1 MGLGCCL
8 TAHLGFISCKNMLR
22 CRPFFTASAFTT
34 SLTCLCN
41 RRGKLTGS
49 VKKCGAKRLRFVAD
63 DDKSESLMSN
73 LTQSV
78 ARKSTDENYLATH
91 PPEQCATST
100 TVNAFSSPVLW
111 LSGGFLVLFVLLAV
125 FDTPLLSNIVQ
136 VGFSKVTQWFG
147 PFWQVLLLA
156 NFIIGLYLAFARTGD
171 VKLGN
176 RETPEIDTFKWLA
189 IVLCTLLAGGGVFW
203 AAAEPIAHFV
213 SSPPFYG
220 EAQGRR
226 LAVNALSQSFLHWGF
241 LAWAIL
247 GSLAAI
253 VLMHLHY
260 DKGLPLQPRTLLY
273 PIFGDKALNGWI
285 GTLTDTFC
293 IIAVAAGTI
302 GPIGFLGLQIS
313 YALNALFGVQDTL
326 ITQSLVVLFA
336 IAMYTLSALSGLS
349 RGIQL
354 VSRYNI
360 MLAAALIIFILLFG
374 PTSFIID
381 GYMQGMARMVNNFVP
396 MSLFR
401 GDSDWLGWWTVF
413 FWGWF
418 IGYGPMM
425 AIFIARISRGRTIRQ
440 MILSISIIA
449 PLITCFWFSIV
460 GGSGLA
466 FELAEP
472 GIISTAFEGGNLP
485 GALLA
490 ISSQLP
496 MPLLT
501 AILFLILTTTFIVT
515 TGDSMT
521 YTISVVV
528 TGSTEPSGAMRAFW
542 GLLMGFVAIA
552 LISMGSGGISALQS
566 FIVITAAPVSFVLL
580 PSLWQAPKMAK
591 AMAEQQFGKA
601 SFVPVKAN

>member
-1 MGLGCCL
+1 
-8 TAHLGFISCKNMLR
+8 
-22 CRPFFTASAFTT
+22 
-34 SLTCLCN
+34 
-41 RRGKLTGS
+41 
-49 VKKCGAKRLRFVAD
+49 
-63 DDKSESLMSN
+63 
-73 LTQSV
+73 
-78 ARKSTDENYLATH
+78 
-91 PPEQCATST
+91 
-100 TVNAFSSPVLW
+100 
-111 LSGGFLVLFVLLAV
+111 
-125 FDTPLLSNIVQ
+125 
-136 VGFSKVTQWFG
+136 
-147 PFWQVLLLA
+147 
-156 NFIIGLYLAFARTGD
+156 
-171 VKLGN
+171 
-176 RETPEIDTFKWLA
+176 
-189 IVLCTLLAGGGVFW
+189 
-203 AAAEPIAHFV
+203 
-213 SSPPFYG
+213 
-220 EAQGRR
+220 
-226 LAVNALSQSFLHWGF
+226 
-241 LAWAIL
+241 
-247 GSLAAI
+247 
-253 VLMHLHY
+253 
-260 DKGLPLQPRTLLY
+260 
-273 PIFGDKALNGWI
+273 
-285 GTLTDTFC
+285 
-293 IIAVAAGTI
+293 
-302 GPIGFLGLQIS
+302 
-313 YALNALFGVQDTL
+313 
-326 ITQSLVVLFA
+326 
-336 IAMYTLSALSGLS
+336 
-349 RGIQL
+349 
-354 VSRYNI
+354 